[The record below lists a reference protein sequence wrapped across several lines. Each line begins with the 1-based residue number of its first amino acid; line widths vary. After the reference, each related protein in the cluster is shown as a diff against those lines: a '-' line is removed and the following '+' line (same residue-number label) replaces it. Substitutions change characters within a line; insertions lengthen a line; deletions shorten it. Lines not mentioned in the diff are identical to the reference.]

1 MYSVKKYGSMSPEK
15 RMVLRL
21 TSLGVLGIGLCGTA
35 LFAGVPANEL
45 EWATV
50 SDVGNPGYPGNRWG
64 LFAGRGR
71 VDYQYRITKYEV
83 ATKDWLEFAN
93 VFSMQSDELDDLLF
107 AHASTSL
114 RPDYTY
120 QGPGNRYMYRP
131 GIDNPEL
138 SPIAIS
144 WRMAAM
150 YCNWLHN
157 DKSSDPE
164 SLMDGAYDVSTFGID
179 GANFTDQS
187 THHPDA
193 KYWISTLDEFL
204 KAGYYDPN
212 KNGNGPG
219 WWLYGHSSDQ
229 PPVQGLPGEG
239 DTIIGMS
246 IDEVGVNPGFF
257 PLGSFTNVVSP
268 WGLWDIIGGEVEF
281 VEEWDIDGF
290 GNQRGRL
297 TKWSSNTFGWQPE
310 FLYDELWKF
319 IAMPPWTTPGSFR
332 VVSYAFNPADLNEDK
347 QTNYFDVSV
356 FINGFI
362 AGDMRMDFDGD
373 NTLSFGDVVVFLE
386 WMR

>member
-1 MYSVKKYGSMSPEK
+1 MAVGLYS
-15 RMVLRL
+15 
-21 TSLGVLGIGLCGTA
+21 TASL
-35 LFAGVPANEL
+35 AGEPANEL
-45 EWATV
+45 EWATIT
-50 SDVGNPGYPGNRWG
+50 DVGNPGYPGNRWG
-64 LFAGRGR
+64 LFAGRGS
-71 VDYQYRITKYEV
+71 VDYKFRITKYEV
-83 ATKDWLEFAN
+83 ASKDWFEFAN

-107 AHASTSL
+107 ANASTSL
-114 RPDYTY
+114 RPDFNY
-120 QGPGNRYMYRP
+120 QGPGHRYIYRP
-131 GIDNPEL
+131 GLENPEL
-138 SPIAIS
+138 APIAIS

-164 SLMDGAYDVSTFGID
+164 SLMDGAYDVSTFGRD
-179 GANFTDQS
+179 GASFTDQS
-187 THHPDA
+187 THHPNA
-193 KYWISTLDEFL
+193 KYWISTLDEYL

-239 DTIIGMS
+239 DTIMGMS
-246 IDEVGVNPGFF
+246 TEEVGMGLGFF

-268 WGLWDIIGGEVEF
+268 WGLWDIIGGKTEY

-297 TKWSSNTFGWQPE
+297 TKWSSNGFGWQPE
-310 FLYDELWKF
+310 FFYNELWNF
-319 IAMPPWTTPGSFR
+319 ISVPPRSTIGSVR
-332 VVSYAFNPADLNEDK
+332 IVSYALNPADLNEDK
-347 QTNYFDVSV
+347 STDYFDISI
-356 FINGFI
+356 FLNGFI

-386 WMR
+386 WMKIE